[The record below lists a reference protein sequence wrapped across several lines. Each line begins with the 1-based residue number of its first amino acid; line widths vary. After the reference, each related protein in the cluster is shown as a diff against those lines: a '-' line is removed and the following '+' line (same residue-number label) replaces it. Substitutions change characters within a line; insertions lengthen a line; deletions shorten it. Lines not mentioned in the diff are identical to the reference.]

1 MLFIKI
7 LKFFYERRER
17 DRKYYKK
24 EEPTTLES
32 LHLIRRNGALAWA
45 YHIQQEK
52 DVTHKN
58 KVHEEDTE
66 KKERKKQKKTWKSC
80 MHSLNA
86 N

>member
-66 KKERKKQKKTWKSC
+66 KKKERNRRKRENLAC
-80 MHSLNA
+80 IR
-86 N
+86 